1 MHIQKVQQVVLRER
15 VVIVLV
21 VFLIAQVRQP
31 PLLYML
37 PIDVSSKMRILV
49 TLTSSSN
56 LLSGLK
62 AYLTQSISSYRLCLK
77 REVLSFQVFITKRR
91 DSIRKLKL
99 SLVSLTAAI
108 TTVSHLQALTL
119 SATLVPTARNLGVIQ
134 QARPARGFYI
144 SH

>member
-1 MHIQKVQQVVLRER
+1 MHIQKVRQVVLWER
-15 VVIVLV
+15 VVMVLV
-21 VFLIAQVRQP
+21 VFLIAQVHQL

-62 AYLTQSISSYRLCLK
+62 VYLTQSISSYRFCLK
-77 REVLSFQVFITKRR
+77 REVLSFQVFITKRC
-91 DSIRKLKL
+91 DSIMKLKL

-108 TTVSHLQALTL
+108 TYLQTLTL
-119 SATLVPTARNLGVIQ
+119 SVTLVPTARNLDIIQ
-134 QARPARGFYI
+134 NKCTLQE
-144 SH
+144 

>member
-1 MHIQKVQQVVLRER
+1 MHIQKVRQVVLWER
-15 VVIVLV
+15 VVMVLV
-21 VFLIAQVRQP
+21 VFLIAQVHQL

-77 REVLSFQVFITKRR
+77 REILSFQVFITKKC
-91 DSIRKLKL
+91 DSVRKLKL
-99 SLVSLTAAI
+99 SLVLLTTAI
-108 TTVSHLQALTL
+108 TTVSYLQALTL
-119 SATLVPTARNLGVIQ
+119 STTLVPIARNLGVIQ
-134 QARPARGFYI
+134 Q
-144 SH
+144 

>member
-15 VVIVLV
+15 VVMVLV
-21 VFLIAQVRQP
+21 VFLIAQVHQP

-77 REVLSFQVFITKRR
+77 RGIKFPSVHRKEVRLHQETQIEPCLIDCCYNNCIAFTGPYSECNTCPYCKEPRCH
-91 DSIRKLKL
+91 S
-99 SLVSLTAAI
+99 T
-108 TTVSHLQALTL
+108 
-119 SATLVPTARNLGVIQ
+119 
-134 QARPARGFYI
+134 
-144 SH
+144 

>member
-1 MHIQKVQQVVLRER
+1 
-15 VVIVLV
+15 
-21 VFLIAQVRQP
+21 
-31 PLLYML
+31 ML

-77 REVLSFQVFITKRR
+77 REVLSFQVFIVKRC

-108 TTVSHLQALTL
+108 TTVSCLHALTL
-119 SATLVPTARNLGVIQ
+119 SVTLVSTARNLSVIQ
-134 QARPARGFYI
+134 QAYPTRGFY
-144 SH
+144 